1 MGKSKTKSTTAPS
14 YAWTYA
20 PQASALQGLYSQSQ
34 NALSGATQQ
43 ANYMQN
49 LGNQA
54 VGSQLDPNVSGQA
67 FNTLSTVAQNA
78 AYNPANTQLASMGT
92 MGGYNPAAGQLNR
105 FQQGQVDPALGAY
118 QRQVQQNFQNNI
130 MPGINMQSAAAGQLG
145 SSRGQI
151 AGQQVGLQANQ
162 QVADMAAKLYGE
174 NANRALQAAQTS
186 GQLYNQSMANAIQA
200 AQSRGGL
207 YNQGQQAALQAA
219 QIGLGSQTA
228 ALGQLPQLA
237 GISQQP
243 YINQAQILGTS
254 PLALSVGGGGGSSG
268 KSKSL

>member
-1 MGKSKTKSTTAPS
+1 
-14 YAWTYA
+14 
-20 PQASALQGLYSQSQ
+20 
-34 NALSGATQQ
+34 
-43 ANYMQN
+43 MQN

-54 VGSQLDPNVSGQA
+54 AQSQLDPSVTGQA
-67 FNTLSTVAQNA
+67 YNTLSAVAQNA
-78 AYNPANTQLASMGT
+78 AYNPATA
-92 MGGYNPAAGQLNR
+92 QLNR
-105 FQQGQVDPALGAY
+105 FQQGRVDPALGAY
-118 QRQVQQNFQNNI
+118 QRQVQQNFQNTI
-130 MPGINMQSAAAGQLG
+130 MPGINAQSVGAGQLG

-151 AGQQVGLQANQ
+151 AGQQAGLQANQ

-174 NANRALQAAQTS
+174 NANRALQAAQTT
-186 GQLYNQSMANAIQA
+186 GQ
-200 AQSRGGL
+200 L

-254 PLALSVGGGGGSSG
+254 PVALSVGGGGGSRG

>member
-1 MGKSKTKSTTAPS
+1 MGKSKTTSTTAPS

-54 VGSQLDPNVSGQA
+54 VGSQLDPRVSQA
-67 FNTLSTVAQNA
+67 SFQALQSTMQPGVN
-78 AYNPANTQLASMGT
+78 
-92 MGGYNPAAGQLNR
+92 
-105 FQQGQVDPALGAY
+105 PALGAY
-118 QRQVQQNFQNNI
+118 QRDVQQNFQNTI
-130 MPGINMQSAAAGQLG
+130 MPGINAQSAAAGQLG

-151 AGQQVGLQANQ
+151 AGQQAGLQANQ

-174 NANRALQAAQTS
+174 DMNRR
-186 GQLYNQSMANAIQA
+186 IQA
-200 AQSRGGL
+200 AQV
-207 YNQGQQAALQAA
+207 
-219 QIGLGSQTA
+219 GLGSQTA

>member
-1 MGKSKTKSTTAPS
+1 
-14 YAWTYA
+14 
-20 PQASALQGLYSQSQ
+20 
-34 NALSGATQQ
+34 
-43 ANYMQN
+43 MQN

-54 VGSQLDPNVSGQA
+54 VGSQLDPSVTGQA
-67 FNTLSTVAQNA
+67 FNTLGNVAQNA
-78 AYNPANTQLASMGT
+78 AYNPAMA
-92 MGGYNPAAGQLNR
+92 QLNR
-105 FQQGQVDPALGAY
+105 FQQSGIDPALGAY

-130 MPGINMQSAAAGQLG
+130 MPGINTQSAAAGQLG

-151 AGQQVGLQANQ
+151 AGQQAGLQANQ

-186 GQLYNQSMANAIQA
+186 GQ
-200 AQSRGGL
+200 L